1 LCPTSIPENNNPVL
15 TEERTHFQAREQ
27 PPTCVPVQNMNEDE
41 VKEKWHLN
49 VEEDDIHDVTDKN
62 MDETE
67 DEIEH
72 PCAQF
77 ADNTLMSYAND
88 LYFRKLPR
96 IDE

>member
-1 LCPTSIPENNNPVL
+1 
-15 TEERTHFQAREQ
+15 
-27 PPTCVPVQNMNEDE
+27 
-41 VKEKWHLN
+41 
-49 VEEDDIHDVTDKN
+49 